1 MKDDLSTTLPSLT
14 VSDRPLSAVDTPAL
28 VIGLFGKTRDLTPA
42 VKALDEAV
50 GGKIT
55 AVVDSGDF
63 SGKTDETALLYL
75 DASGGPRR
83 ICLAGLGKRERF
95 GPGRLKSAAAAAAR
109 RLKGLGVG
117 TIALAYDLAADTGLP
132 GPDAA
137 REVFIGAALGAYS
150 FSALKKNGDKKKAV
164 DRIVICGDPS
174 VMADGPRHGRIIA
187 DSVYLARDL
196 SNTPANLM
204 TPTILAG
211 RAREAAGKAGLAV
224 EVFGPDEIARLKMGA
239 LLGVARGSAEPPA
252 LVVIKYLP
260 AGHEKDPIA
269 LVGKGITFD
278 SGGISIKPAENMGA
292 MKSDMSGAAAVLAA
306 VAAAARMKL
315 PVGIVAVIPAAEN
328 MPGPA
333 ATKPGDVLTAMD
345 GTTIEVITTD
355 AEGRLVLADGIAYAK
370 RFDPAFILDIATLTG
385 SVVIALG
392 RRVAGLYSSTD
403 DLLERVREASR
414 AAGEDVWPMPLF
426 DHYFEQI
433 KGDVADLKN
442 AGSRDGGSI
451 TAAAFLKRFAGEA
464 VPWAH
469 LDIAGTARSDKE
481 YGWVTKG
488 ATGWGVMTLVELLER
503 HRPGTGQRPKNHDR
517 MKK

>member
-1 MKDDLSTTLPSLT
+1 
-14 VSDRPLSAVDTPAL
+14 
-28 VIGLFGKTRDLTPA
+28 
-42 VKALDEAV
+42 
-50 GGKIT
+50 
-55 AVVDSGDF
+55 
-63 SGKTDETALLYL
+63 
-75 DASGGPRR
+75 
-83 ICLAGLGKRERF
+83 
-95 GPGRLKSAAAAAAR
+95 
-109 RLKGLGVG
+109 
-117 TIALAYDLAADTGLP
+117 
-132 GPDAA
+132 
-137 REVFIGAALGAYS
+137 
-150 FSALKKNGDKKKAV
+150 
-164 DRIVICGDPS
+164 
-174 VMADGPRHGRIIA
+174 
-187 DSVYLARDL
+187 
-196 SNTPANLM
+196 
-204 TPTILAG
+204 
-211 RAREAAGKAGLAV
+211 
-224 EVFGPDEIARLKMGA
+224 MGA

-252 LVVIKYLP
+252 LVVIRYEP
-260 AGHEKDPIA
+260 AGGEKEPIA

-306 VAAAARMKL
+306 AAAAARMKL
-315 PVGIVAVIPAAEN
+315 PVGVVAVIPAAEN

-345 GTTIEVITTD
+345 DTTIEVITTD

-370 RFDPAFILDIATLTG
+370 RFDPAYILDIATLTG

-392 RRVAGLYSSTD
+392 RRVAGLFASTD

-469 LDIAGTARSDKE
+469 LDIAGTARSDKD

-488 ATGWGVMTLVELLER
+488 ATGWGVMTLIELLER
-503 HRPGTGQRPKNHDR
+503 HRPGTGQTP
-517 MKK
+517 